1 MWNLKDKKAFI
12 IIEVLCA
19 MSVFIM
25 LLAGAL
31 VVSKNAYKLKCEHIK
46 KEKYIEFFQGVKN
59 EIMYNFTYEDLKNL
73 KNKSKLYIQKDEMN
87 WDFHEEKDIKM
98 LFTDVVPKEK
108 PYLEMKI
115 NEEEI
120 LKVDLILNY
129 GKMKEDHLKSQFYKG
144 RYKK

>member
-1 MWNLKDKKAFI
+1 
-12 IIEVLCA
+12 

-31 VVSKNAYKLKCEHIK
+31 VVSKNASKLKCEHIK

-98 LFTDVVPKEK
+98 LFTDMVPKEK

-129 GKMKEDHLKSQFYKG
+129 GKMKEDHLKCQFYKG